1 MKQNKALEQGHIVEH
16 LELPMADIY
25 FADDYAT
32 QEEAIYY
39 RNGLRYRICRKDPA
53 PEMEKGRDPA

>member
-32 QEEAIYY
+32 QEEAVYY
-39 RNGLRYRICRKDPA
+39 RHGLRYRIGRKDPA
-53 PEMEKGRDPA
+53 PRQEQDPA